1 MSVLAISITTVALAE
16 IGDKTQLLSLLL
28 ASRYRKPIPIIAA
41 IFLATLA
48 NHALA
53 AWLGVVV
60 ADYLS
65 PDILKWVLVVSFL
78 AMAGWILIPDKLDGE
93 ESIST
98 RGPFVASFIAF
109 FMAEIGDKTQI
120 ATSILGAQYAD
131 ALSWVI
137 VGTTLGMLLANV
149 PVVLIGKLS
158 ADKMPLGLIRK
169 VTAGLFLLMALAY
182 GVFLSRNARISTVQR
197 DLSPI
202 LMWIIMLGYEQGSRV
217 RVHHYAD
224 SLHGD
229 DTKKPEL
236 LIQFWLSVNVTRYG
250 VNRFMDADGG
260 GRDCDD
266 GVSGRILDSRCPY
279 YSAAR

>member
-41 IFLATLA
+41 IFLATIA

-65 PDILKWVLVVSFL
+65 PDVLKWVLVVSFV
-78 AMAGWILIPDKLDGE
+78 AMAAWVLIPDKLDDDE
-93 ESIST
+93 EISN
-98 RGPFVASFIAF
+98 RGPFIASFIAF
-109 FMAEIGDKTQI
+109 FVAEIGDKTQI

-137 VGTTLGMLLANV
+137 LGTTIGMVWYGMVYV

-169 VTAGLFLLMALAY
+169 VTAILFVLLAI
-182 GVFLSRNARISTVQR
+182 G
-197 DLSPI
+197 
-202 LMWIIMLGYEQGSRV
+202 
-217 RVHHYAD
+217 
-224 SLHGD
+224 
-229 DTKKPEL
+229 
-236 LIQFWLSVNVTRYG
+236 
-250 VNRFMDADGG
+250 
-260 GRDCDD
+260 
-266 GVSGRILDSRCPY
+266 
-279 YSAAR
+279 AAFF

>member
-1 MSVLAISITTVALAE
+1 MSSVKNNNPCPNEHVVSVLAISITTVALAE

-41 IFLATLA
+41 IFLATIA

-65 PDILKWVLVVSFL
+65 PDILKWVLVVSFV
-78 AMAGWILIPDKLDGE
+78 AMAAWVLIPDKLDDDE
-93 ESIST
+93 QISN
-98 RGPFVASFIAF
+98 RGPFIASFIAF
-109 FMAEIGDKTQI
+109 FVAEIGDKTQI

-137 VGTTLGMLLANV
+137 LGTTIGMLLANV

-169 VTAGLFLLMALAY
+169 VTAILFVLLAI
-182 GVFLSRNARISTVQR
+182 G
-197 DLSPI
+197 
-202 LMWIIMLGYEQGSRV
+202 
-217 RVHHYAD
+217 
-224 SLHGD
+224 
-229 DTKKPEL
+229 
-236 LIQFWLSVNVTRYG
+236 
-250 VNRFMDADGG
+250 
-260 GRDCDD
+260 
-266 GVSGRILDSRCPY
+266 
-279 YSAAR
+279 AAFF

>member
-41 IFLATLA
+41 IFFATIA

-65 PDILKWVLVVSFL
+65 PEILKWVVAASFL
-78 AMAGWILIPDKLDGE
+78 AMAGWILIPDKLDDDE
-93 ESIST
+93 EISN

-109 FMAEIGDKTQI
+109 FIAEIGDKTQI

-131 ALSWVI
+131 ALTWV
-137 VGTTLGMLLANV
+137 VLGTTVGMLLANV

-158 ADKMPLGLIRK
+158 ADKMPLDLIRK
-169 VTAGLFLLMALAY
+169 ITAVLFLALAV
-182 GVFLSRNARISTVQR
+182 G
-197 DLSPI
+197 
-202 LMWIIMLGYEQGSRV
+202 
-217 RVHHYAD
+217 
-224 SLHGD
+224 
-229 DTKKPEL
+229 
-236 LIQFWLSVNVTRYG
+236 
-250 VNRFMDADGG
+250 
-260 GRDCDD
+260 
-266 GVSGRILDSRCPY
+266 
-279 YSAAR
+279 AAFF

>member
-109 FMAEIGDKTQI
+109 FM
-120 ATSILGAQYAD
+120 
-131 ALSWVI
+131 V
-137 VGTTLGMLLANV
+137 
-149 PVVLIGKLS
+149 
-158 ADKMPLGLIRK
+158 
-169 VTAGLFLLMALAY
+169 Y
-182 GVFLSRNARISTVQR
+182 G
-197 DLSPI
+197 
-202 LMWIIMLGYEQGSRV
+202 
-217 RVHHYAD
+217 
-224 SLHGD
+224 
-229 DTKKPEL
+229 
-236 LIQFWLSVNVTRYG
+236 
-250 VNRFMDADGG
+250 
-260 GRDCDD
+260 
-266 GVSGRILDSRCPY
+266 
-279 YSAAR
+279 